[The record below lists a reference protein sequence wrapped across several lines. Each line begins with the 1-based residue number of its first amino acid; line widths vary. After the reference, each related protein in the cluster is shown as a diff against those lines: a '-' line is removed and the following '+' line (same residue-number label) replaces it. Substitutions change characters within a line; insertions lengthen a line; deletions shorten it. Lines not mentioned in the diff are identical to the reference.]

1 MDEVRRHDWKN
12 LLLATLQPLP
22 LLVLFAAWFAAYQ
35 LIALGGLLSAAGGLG
50 AAIALAGLGY
60 FAYETGRDWLRRRF
74 VNPEYA
80 DLWRMI
86 EDRFRR
92 FERAL
97 RRAPPGIA
105 AGFNEIARTV
115 EQTKRRLYTSLRR
128 ADLVKKE
135 ILDSER
141 GTVGSLP
148 FPPLTSP
155 DTETNDLYA
164 IAAKNIEEYRS
175 VFDAIT
181 SKVSRTEAQCAVY
194 ISALDSLRVQLLGH
208 RLEKREAAM
217 PKEEMDEA
225 VSDIRTQLNSINE
238 ALDEL
243 ELRPGFLTARREEL
257 EERIEETREGG

>member
-1 MDEVRRHDWKN
+1 
-12 LLLATLQPLP
+12 
-22 LLVLFAAWFAAYQ
+22 
-35 LIALGGLLSAAGGLG
+35 
-50 AAIALAGLGY
+50 
-60 FAYETGRDWLRRRF
+60 
-74 VNPEYA
+74 
-80 DLWRMI
+80 
-86 EDRFRR
+86 
-92 FERAL
+92 
-97 RRAPPGIA
+97 
-105 AGFNEIARTV
+105 
-115 EQTKRRLYTSLRR
+115 
-128 ADLVKKE
+128 
-135 ILDSER
+135 
-141 GTVGSLP
+141 
-148 FPPLTSP
+148 TSP

>member
-12 LLLATLQPLP
+12 LLIAAIQPPP
-22 LLVLFAAWFAAYQ
+22 LIALVAGWFTAYQ
-35 LIALGGLLSAAGGLG
+35 LMALGGLFSVWGGLG
-50 AAIALAGLGY
+50 LATAVAGSGY
-60 FAYETGRDWLRRRF
+60 FAFETAKEWLRRRF

-92 FERAL
+92 FQRAVH
-97 RRAPPGIA
+97 RAPSGIA
-105 AGFNEIARTV
+105 GSFNEIARTV
-115 EQTKRRLYTSLRR
+115 EHTKRRLYTSLRK

-141 GTVGSLP
+141 GAGGLFP

-155 DTETNDLYA
+155 DSETNDLYA
-164 IAAKNIEEYRS
+164 IAAKNFEEYRT

-217 PKEEMDEA
+217 PKEEMDET
-225 VSDIRTQLNSINE
+225 VNDIRTQLDSINS

-243 ELRPGFLTARREEL
+243 ELRPGFLTAQREEL
-257 EERIEETREGG
+257 EERLEDSQER

>member
-1 MDEVRRHDWKN
+1 MDEVRKHDWKN

-22 LLVLFAAWFAAYQ
+22 LLALLAGWFAAYQ
-35 LIALGGLLSAAGGLG
+35 LITLGGVVSVWGALGLAVALGGSS
-50 AAIALAGLGY
+50 Y
-60 FAYETGRDWLRRRF
+60 FAFETGRDWLRRRF
-74 VNPEYA
+74 LNPEYA
-80 DLWRMI
+80 ELWRMV

-92 FERAL
+92 FQRAL

-115 EQTKRRLYTSLRR
+115 DRTKRRLYTSLRK

-141 GTVGSLP
+141 GTAGSLP
-148 FPPLTSP
+148 FPPLASP
-155 DTETNDLYA
+155 DSETNDLYA
-164 IAAKNIEEYRS
+164 IAAKNLEEYRA
-175 VFDAIT
+175 VFQAIT

-217 PKEEMDEA
+217 PKEETDEA
-225 VSDIRTQLNSINE
+225 VSDIRTQLDSINQ

-243 ELRPGFLTARREEL
+243 ELRPGFLTAQREEL
-257 EERIEETREGG
+257 EERIEKTGEGG